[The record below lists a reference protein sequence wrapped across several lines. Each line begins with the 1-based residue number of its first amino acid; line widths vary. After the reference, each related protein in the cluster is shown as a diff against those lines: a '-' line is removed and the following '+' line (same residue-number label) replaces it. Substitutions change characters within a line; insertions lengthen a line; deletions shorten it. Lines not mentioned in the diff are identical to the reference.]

1 MEFKITVAEVPV
13 KTVVSAL
20 LPDIKTAWIRIDR
33 FGSNT
38 YKEFMEEVEK
48 HFGEKKLN
56 ILSSIL
62 VDNPGGYLPGGN

>member
-20 LPDIKTAWIRIDR
+20 LPDINTAWIRIDR

-48 HFGEKKLN
+48 QFGEK
-56 ILSSIL
+56 S
-62 VDNPGGYLPGGN
+62 